1 MFKRGKAAREREELK
16 IKQSYPNQYFKRFI
30 QHCQIKAVIGPEDGT
45 EEAKKV
51 RELYHIYV
59 KVESSTGV
67 VLTVPIADSHSLI
80 YLVYG
85 GPKNLIGKYCT
96 VEYIGNSIADA
107 EIKGIAHIERDM
119 QARLPEDRPNL
130 SIGALAGIM
139 NAPDHSKLGTQS
151 DYEGS
156 EQ

>member
-16 IKQSYPNQYFKRFI
+16 ISQGYPNQYFKRFI

-45 EEAKKV
+45 EEAKRT

-59 KVESSTGV
+59 KVVSPAGTE
-67 VLTVPIADSHSLI
+67 LTVPISDSHSLV

-85 GPKNLIGKYCT
+85 NPKNLVGKYCT
-96 VEYIGNSIADA
+96 IEYLGNTIADA
-107 EIKGIAHIERDM
+107 EIRGIAHIERDM

-139 NAPDHSKLGTQS
+139 NSPDHSKLGTQS
-151 DYEGS
+151 DYKGS